1 MQDIHPKTVS
11 ESLDTLIKNIIK
23 PYMSRNNHEI
33 IIYSMYVS
41 QQKYAK
47 INSGSA
53 ANIYTRS
60 VAFFSWK
67 RLFFALTGNPFPSHF
82 VFLFLGWEF
91 FRCAKKL
98 LALSISSLP
107 RR

>member
-60 VAFFSWK
+60 VAFSLGNVFFCLDWKPLPKPFCIFVSRLGIFS
-67 RLFFALTGNPFPSHF
+67 LC
-82 VFLFLGWEF
+82 E
-91 FRCAKKL
+91 KL